1 MNAWPH
7 KPGRIGK
14 QIGSNPF
21 FFPKAIYVYTGRPE
35 RDRLDVV
42 GATDRERG
50 LSLKKASLIP
60 SPGFLQEGGIIMW
73 PWDFWKA

>member
-1 MNAWPH
+1 M
-7 KPGRIGK
+7 
-14 QIGSNPF
+14 
-21 FFPKAIYVYTGRPE
+21 YTGRPE

-42 GATDRERG
+42 GATDGERG
-50 LSLKKASLIP
+50 LSLKKALLIP